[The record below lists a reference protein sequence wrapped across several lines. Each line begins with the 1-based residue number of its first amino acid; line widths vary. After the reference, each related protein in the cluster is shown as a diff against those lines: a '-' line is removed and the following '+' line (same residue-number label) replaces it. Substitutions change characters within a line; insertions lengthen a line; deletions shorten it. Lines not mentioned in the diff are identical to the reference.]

1 MSTDNAL
8 LKSPAENII
17 ILRSVYGKVGM
28 KYYIQPSKNPKTGR
42 YPDCVKT
49 VNSVGDMILTDE
61 ERNSGKIYIKET
73 ETFVIEDGKTFNLD
87 EPYDAAVW
95 EAIKNCIYIAQ
106 SRDATDDKGVN
117 LFDGP
122 GVKGTLRP
130 RQGIAEIY
138 VERPGYEAQKRV
150 SKKKKIH
157 DAGTYILDD
166 PRGAEGRV
174 QMARLLGKHMRNI
187 SDADVTDYLLSIAE
201 KDPDRIINLYN
212 GDDIHLR
219 LLFMDARDKHVIIVK
234 QKLYMYGDSV
244 CLGATDDAAIT
255 WLKDPRN
262 RKVLELIKK
271 DTYPDLYGVD
281 ELPEEGEN
289 TSEEFAMIASKATGK
304 KK

>member
-73 ETFVIEDGKTFNLD
+73 ETFVVEDGKTFNLD

-201 KDPDRIINLYN
+201 KDPDRIINLYT

-271 DTYPDLYGVD
+271 DTYPDLYGAD
-281 ELPEEGEN
+281 ELPEGEEN
-289 TSEEFAMIASKATGK
+289 TSEEFAMIASKASGK